1 MYKVGFRKEAVMKVF
16 EGRISKGQ
24 KTTFF
29 IRPTKKLPKVYFASI
44 LPQIHKYYPLKR
56 IGYE

>member
-1 MYKVGFRKEAVMKVF
+1 MLQMYKVGFQKEAAMKLF

-29 IRPTKKLPKVYFASI
+29 IRPTKKFPKV
-44 LPQIHKYYPLKR
+44 
-56 IGYE
+56 

>member
-1 MYKVGFRKEAVMKVF
+1 MYKVGFRKEAVMKLF

-29 IRPTKKLPKVYFASI
+29 IRPTKKVAKSI
-44 LPQIHKYYPLKR
+44 VCFYPLEYKN
-56 IGYE
+56 IIH